1 MKERNVLN
9 FYVLILLV
17 CAIHCI
23 QRENQRKLEGVEQ
36 ENFIIAYY
44 NSDVTYNKGFLY
56 EAKTDKKVMSVFSR
70 NSISGIKLED
80 SEEIKSKTDSLV
92 IKANSRVEIHFSQPI
107 TSLESFFMKSSDNY
121 MTKYLV
127 SVDLSHFN
135 ATKLTTFASF
145 LSGCTSLK
153 TFIQPKTKTNEL
165 TNMYGMFGGCTE
177 IESIDLSNL
186 KTENVEF
193 ASYLFIGCCYNG
205 ENVVGVIIAAANT
218 GLPVIGL
225 ILLFP
230 LIILTII
237 SICTDNI
244 KVTFARD
251 VVSIFGS
258 AFILA
263 SSIIVMFAKVME
275 NYYVPIIII
284 VCTLVILVTAL
295 ISVFKVIKADELAKK
310 NKEENIIQ

>member
-1 MKERNVLN
+1 MKKIFLN
-9 FYVLILLV
+9 
-17 CAIHCI
+17 
-23 QRENQRKLEGVEQ
+23 
-36 ENFIIAYY
+36 
-44 NSDVTYNKGFLY
+44 
-56 EAKTDKKVMSVFSR
+56 
-70 NSISGIKLED
+70 
-80 SEEIKSKTDSLV
+80 
-92 IKANSRVEIHFSQPI
+92 I
-107 TSLESFFMKSSDNY
+107 T
-121 MTKYLV
+121 YLV
-127 SVDLSHFN
+127 LSVM
-135 ATKLTTFASF
+135 TLT
-145 LSGCTSLK
+145 
-153 TFIQPKTKTNEL
+153 
-165 TNMYGMFGGCTE
+165 
-177 IESIDLSNL
+177 
-186 KTENVEF
+186 
-193 ASYLFIGCCYNG
+193 YLFIGCCYNG

-284 VCTLVILVTAL
+284 VCTLVILVTAF
-295 ISVFKVIKADELAKK
+295 ISVFKSIKADELAKK